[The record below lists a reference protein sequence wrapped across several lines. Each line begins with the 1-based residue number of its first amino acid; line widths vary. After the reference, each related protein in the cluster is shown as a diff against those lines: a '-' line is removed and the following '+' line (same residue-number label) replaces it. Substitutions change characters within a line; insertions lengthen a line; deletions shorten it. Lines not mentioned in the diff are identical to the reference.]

1 MDLIIRATVL
11 YLFVLFILQATGK
24 RTLNEITTFDFVLLL
39 IISEA
44 VDNSI
49 IGPDQSLTSTILV
62 IITLIVL
69 EIILSFLKQKFKTL
83 DVWLEGAPLII
94 AENGKIIKKR
104 ANKEKIDEE
113 DVLSAARL
121 IHGLERMEQIKYAI
135 LEKNGGISIIP
146 K

>member
-11 YLFVLFILQATGK
+11 YLFVLFILQVTGK